1 MATAKSPM
9 MQQFEAAKDRC
20 PGAIV
25 LFRMGDFYEL
35 FGDDAREA
43 AALLD
48 LTLTSRDKGPD
59 ALPMA
64 GFPHHQLDPQLAK
77 LVAAGRRVAI
87 CEQIDDPKTTKGLL
101 RREVTRIVTPGIAAD
116 ESLLDP
122 DRSNWLVAILPEAR
136 RGQEEGI
143 GRVGLAWIDVAAG
156 RFEAAVVERDDV
168 ADHLLRLDPA
178 ECLCSEGSR
187 ADVATLMETAC
198 RGRVITARPDW
209 WFEPAT
215 AEAALGRAL
224 GGRRLEGLGFEIG
237 PDAAGIAAAGGI
249 VAYLEENEPAAVG
262 RIDSLAA
269 WRPGLRMEI
278 DEASRRSL
286 ELVRGTATGRRAGS
300 LAGVLDR
307 TKTAMGGRLLGEWL
321 AAPLVDRAGIEDRLD
336 AVATLVATPLLAAR
350 LGDRLAGI
358 GDVERLIGRVV
369 TGRAGPRDL
378 ERIGH
383 AASILP
389 EVVGLLDELRGA
401 AAGRA
406 TLCSDLRESLDPCAD
421 IAARITATLRE
432 GCPVFAREGGF
443 IRTGFDA
450 PLDELVELASGGK
463 AWITRYQAQEIER
476 TGIASLKVGYN
487 RVFGFF
493 LEVGRSHAE
502 KVPADYVRKQT
513 VKNAERYTTP
523 ELDERQRQVLGAEE
537 EAVRREIALLDEL
550 REFVAGQRHRLDRA
564 AGILAIL
571 DVLVA
576 FADVARR
583 RAWVRPEITAGGELE
598 IEGGRHP
605 VLEDLLPAGT
615 LVAND
620 LTIAARPP
628 AAPSGVAPAILLVT
642 GPNMGGKSTFIRQS
656 ALVAVLAQAGS
667 FVPAARCRVGIV
679 DRLFARIGA
688 GDDLARG
695 ASTFLVE
702 MAQTARILNRA
713 TPRSLVILDE
723 VGRGTSTFDGLA
735 IAQAVVEHL
744 QGQIGCRTLFATHYL
759 QLAELARLP
768 GVGNVQVLVQQ
779 YRDQLVF
786 LHQVAPGAADKSW
799 GVHVARLAGVP
810 VRVIERARDLLVA
823 LEADAGPAP
832 AKPRRKAA
840 AISDQKSL
848 FED

>member
-1 MATAKSPM
+1 MAAAKSPM
-9 MQQFEAAKDRC
+9 MQQFEAAKARC
-20 PGAIV
+20 PGAVV

-64 GFPHHQLDPQLAK
+64 GFPHHQLDPQLFK

-122 DRSNWLVAILPEAR
+122 DRCNFLVAILPERR
-136 RGQEEGI
+136 RGEMAGDGSGDEAR

-156 RFEAAVVERDDV
+156 RFEAAVIPRDDLT
-168 ADHLLRLDPA
+168 DHLLRLDPA
-178 ECLCSEGSR
+178 ECLCAERDRPDVEELVTAAGGGR
-187 ADVATLMETAC
+187 AVTS
-198 RGRVITARPDW
+198 RPDW

-215 AEAALGRAL
+215 AEAALARAL
-224 GGRRLEGLGFEIG
+224 GGRRLEGLGFE
-237 PDAAGIAAAGGI
+237 PADDALGIAAAGSV
-249 VAYLEENEPAAVG
+249 VAYLEENEPAAVV
-262 RIDSLAA
+262 RIDTLAP
-269 WRPGLRMEI
+269 WRPGLRLEI

-286 ELVRGTATGRRAGS
+286 ELVRSTATGRRDGS

-307 TKTAMGGRLLGEWL
+307 TKTAMGARLLGEWL
-321 AAPLVDRAGIEDRLD
+321 AAPLVDRAAIIDRHD
-336 AVATLVATPLLAAR
+336 AVAALVADASRAAR
-350 LGDRLAGI
+350 LAERLAGI
-358 GDVERLIGRVV
+358 GDVERLVGRVV

-378 ERIGH
+378 ERLGH
-383 AASILP
+383 AAAILP
-389 EVVGLLDELRGA
+389 DVLGLLAGA
-401 AAGRA
+401 GGLLA
-406 TLCSDLRESLDPCAD
+406 DLRESLDPCTD
-421 IAARITATLRE
+421 IATRVTATLRE

-443 IRTGFDA
+443 IRPGFDQ
-450 PLDELVELASGGK
+450 PLDELAELASGGK

-493 LEVGRSHAE
+493 LEVGRAHAE
-502 KVPADYVRKQT
+502 KVPPEYVRKQT

-537 EAVRREIALLDEL
+537 EAIRREIQLLDEL
-550 REFVAGQRHRLDRA
+550 RSFVAGERSRLDRA

-576 FADVARR
+576 LADVARR
-583 RAWVRPEITAGGELE
+583 RGWVRPEITAGGELE
-598 IEGGRHP
+598 IEAGRHP
-605 VLEDLLPAGT
+605 VLEEMLPPGT

-620 LTIAARPP
+620 LALAARPP
-628 AAPSGVAPAILLVT
+628 DGPPPAGDAPAILLVT
-642 GPNMGGKSTFIRQS
+642 GPNMGGKSTFIRQA
-656 ALVAVLAQAGS
+656 ALMVVLAQAGS
-667 FVPAARCRVGIV
+667 FVPAKRCRLGIV

-702 MAQTARILNRA
+702 MSQTARILNRA
-713 TPRSLVILDE
+713 SPRSLVILDE

-744 QGQIGCRTLFATHYL
+744 QGSVGCRTLFATHYL

-768 GVGNVQVLVQQ
+768 GVGNAQVLVKQH
-779 YRDQLVF
+779 RDELVF
-786 LHQVAPGAADKSW
+786 LHQVAAGAADKSW

-810 VRVIERARDLLVA
+810 TKVIERARDLLLA
-823 LEADAGPAP
+823 LESDAATAP
-832 AKPRRKAA
+832 KTRRKPATTE
-840 AISDQKSL
+840 QKSL
-848 FED
+848 FE